1 MGSSKR
7 ISESVPY
14 LAAPRMHRCL
24 RRRDVVYGL
33 LSVRGRKRVAAGQ
46 PSFPTK
52 GESR

>member
-14 LAAPRMHRCL
+14 LAAPRMHRRL

-33 LSVRGRKRVAAGQ
+33 LSVRGQ